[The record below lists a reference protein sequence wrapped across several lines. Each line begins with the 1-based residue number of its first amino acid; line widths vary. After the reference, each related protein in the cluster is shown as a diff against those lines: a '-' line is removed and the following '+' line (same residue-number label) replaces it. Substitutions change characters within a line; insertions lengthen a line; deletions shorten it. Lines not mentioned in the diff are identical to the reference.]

1 MGGYRTRKKW
11 TYEIFPSRFLAHS
24 GGALYMVARLYL
36 NYFINSWSN
45 RVISVIKNA
54 LFKLIFHIM
63 SMPQESVTMSENWH
77 SPFKMDHA
85 GPMKAVTLPQWA
97 TATHG

>member
-63 SMPQESVTMSENWH
+63 SMPQESVTMSENRH
-77 SPFKMDHA
+77 SPFKLGKASLFLLNLMD
-85 GPMKAVTLPQWA
+85 K
-97 TATHG
+97 

>member
-11 TYEIFPSRFLAHS
+11 TYEIFPSRFLDDS

-54 LFKLIFHIM
+54 LFKFIFHIM
-63 SMPQESVTMSENWH
+63 SMPQESVTMSENRH
-77 SPFKMDHA
+77 SPFKLWYGSKQLLVLCEA
-85 GPMKAVTLPQWA
+85 LKKLK
-97 TATHG
+97 